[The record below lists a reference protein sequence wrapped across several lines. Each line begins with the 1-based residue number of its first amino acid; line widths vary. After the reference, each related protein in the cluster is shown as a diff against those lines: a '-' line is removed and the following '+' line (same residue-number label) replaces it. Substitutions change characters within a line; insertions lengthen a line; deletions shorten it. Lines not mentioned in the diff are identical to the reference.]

1 MKVWEA
7 LGNGFYISFNALWFQ
22 WVWTTGITISVPYW
36 LLCMRE
42 SCEAGLQEWAQSCK
56 WGEKL
61 SKNGLRGT
69 TDFNS
74 KSKKSCTMHL
84 SQEQC
89 RLETNLARIQ
99 LCKKRSW
106 GILKGSK
113 LNDSAVL
120 LSCKGSQVHGGLRQ
134 WETAIGCGKW
144 LFSPLLSAREP
155 TSGIQYPAFSSVAN
169 EKPVRSAEDH
179 LTGQEQVQRDTS
191 TCKARLKVIKWLG
204 LFNTENSRVRGE
216 SVAVFLR

>member
-1 MKVWEA
+1 MHSGFNGCEPLESQSACHTGCSAWEKTVRLA
-7 LGNGFYISFNALWFQ
+7 CKNEHRAANGGRNLARMDWEEPRISTAK
-22 WVWTTGITISVPYW
+22 
-36 LLCMRE
+36 
-42 SCEAGLQEWAQSCK
+42 A
-56 WGEKL
+56 
-61 SKNGLRGT
+61 
-69 TDFNS
+69 
-74 KSKKSCTMHL
+74 KSCTMHL

-120 LSCKGSQVHGGLRQ
+120 LSCKGSQVHGGLCQ

-204 LFNTENSRVRGE
+204 LFNTENSRVRGK